1 LENITDNVITNR
13 AETISNLNL
22 PGRSG
27 DFAVASEAVDK
38 LITEGGE
45 SFYDYVA
52 ELGLVK
58 DSNLIVLS
66 SLHNYFYDADEMN
79 DAKTVIN
86 LKELNQIKQLK
97 SLLYSHLHL
106 LPPKCNF
113 VGCFVNNEKVER
125 YALRNHTHPGEKIL
139 NNDDLELGIVSRFPL
154 VNMLYSMMDL
164 KTNMFMS
171 ERSVTLLLRVNGFKV
186 LDMTDLNG
194 LTFFHAQKV
203 DETFN

>member
-1 LENITDNVITNR
+1 LENITDNPITNR
-13 AETISNLNL
+13 TGTKSNLGL
-22 PGRSG
+22 LRRSI

-45 SFYDYVA
+45 SFYDYVT
-52 ELGLVK
+52 ELGLAK

-66 SLHNYFYDADEMN
+66 SLHNYYYDSDEMN
-79 DAKTVIN
+79 NAETVVN

-97 SLLYSHLHL
+97 SLLYSHLHF

-154 VNMLYSMMDL
+154 VNMLYSVMDL
-164 KTNMFMS
+164 KTNMYMS